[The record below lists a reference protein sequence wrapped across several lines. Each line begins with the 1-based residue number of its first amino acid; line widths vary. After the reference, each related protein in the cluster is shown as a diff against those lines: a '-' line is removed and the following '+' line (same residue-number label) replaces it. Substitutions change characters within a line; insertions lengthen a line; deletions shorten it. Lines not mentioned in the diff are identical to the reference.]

1 MPAQRWRELADR
13 LAARIES
20 GEFPA
25 GAKMPTTKELLA
37 AGESKPSVERAYREL
52 VELGLVVR
60 KPRVGTVVRSRVP
73 VRVPLSRYGAV
84 LRPGGDKGPW
94 ETAVAAVGLAGSVV
108 PLTVERV
115 PVPGDVAALLGL
127 EPGQLVVRRPRHAL
141 IDGDVVQLQ
150 EAFYPT
156 AVAAAAG
163 LDEPG
168 KAVGGVLAALIAGG
182 LEPVSADEKV
192 TARPPTKEEAAE
204 LGIGERV
211 PVLCVE
217 RVVRDREGRVLEVLR
232 VVGAADRLELH
243 YDNLT
248 LAGGLP

>member
-1 MPAQRWRELADR
+1 MGCVGMPAQRWRELADR

-52 VELGLVVR
+52 VELGLVAR

-115 PVPGDVAALLGL
+115 PVPADV
-127 EPGQLVVRRPRHAL
+127 
-141 IDGDVVQLQ
+141 
-150 EAFYPT
+150 
-156 AVAAAAG
+156 
-163 LDEPG
+163 
-168 KAVGGVLAALIAGG
+168 AVGGGGGGGAPGGGGGGGWGWGGGGCGGVGWVLWGG
-182 LEPVSADEKV
+182 
-192 TARPPTKEEAAE
+192 
-204 LGIGERV
+204 
-211 PVLCVE
+211 
-217 RVVRDREGRVLEVLR
+217 
-232 VVGAADRLELH
+232 VGW
-243 YDNLT
+243 
-248 LAGGLP
+248 

>member
-1 MPAQRWRELADR
+1 
-13 LAARIES
+13 
-20 GEFPA
+20 
-25 GAKMPTTKELLA
+25 
-37 AGESKPSVERAYREL
+37 
-52 VELGLVVR
+52 
-60 KPRVGTVVRSRVP
+60 
-73 VRVPLSRYGAV
+73 
-84 LRPGGDKGPW
+84 
-94 ETAVAAVGLAGSVV
+94 SVV

-115 PVPGDVAALLGL
+115 PVPAVVAVLLGL
-127 EPGQLVVRRPRHAL
+127 EPEQPVVRRRRHAL

-150 EAFYPT
+150 EAFYPGD
-156 AVAAAAG
+156 VAAAAG

-168 KAVGGVLAALIAGG
+168 KAVGGVLAALTAGG

-217 RVVRDREGRVLEVLR
+217 RVLRAREGRVLEVLR